1 MEGKRFIGITAVL
14 FLVLAISACT
24 TASEPEAEATGV
36 EILVDTTYG
45 VAPPTRE
52 NPPATETAVSP
63 PTEEAIM
70 LDLPDLGPAPEIVNQ
85 TWLNTDEPITIAS
98 QRGKVIL
105 IEFWT
110 FG

>member
-1 MEGKRFIGITAVL
+1 MEGRRFIWITAVSIL
-14 FLVLAISACT
+14 LLILAACT
-24 TASEPEAEATGV
+24 TTSEPEGGTV
-36 EILVDTTYG
+36 EILLDTT
-45 VAPPTRE
+45 VVPPTRE

-63 PTEEAIM
+63 TAEEAIM